1 MCSTSAKEYLS
12 HIQTPLGMRSVYNSV
27 CHCNRC
33 GMCAQVCPSYL
44 QTQQEL
50 FSPRGR
56 NQTLRLLLEG
66 KLKAKKIAP
75 QLQTMI
81 ETCSL
86 CNRCTQACPGQIP
99 TPQHVL
105 ELRRR
110 LHKQLLPATLFYM
123 LRFYQ
128 KAPKVFDAL
137 VHLFLLLRKTGIMS
151 LVAWIPSFAWVGYAD
166 KILPRK
172 RVHKI
177 RPQQPQKKTTLIY
190 LPSFEAQFLMPQLF
204 NQSYQLA
211 CRKNKTLVWKYKS
224 SGLFEYTYGDLRR
237 ARKLVKKLI
246 RLHAHT
252 ANGKLP
258 LLTDSMEVYLF
269 LKQSTQLFEIYPA
282 WKKKAQHFASCV
294 RFITDIFPK
303 KIAPVPQVQLP
314 VSLCTISTSE
324 VQENPQAQAQQILR
338 SLFKKN
344 FVQCD
349 YKDGIVPLLGYGF
362 IKNTHA
368 PDYLL
373 QAVRAVATHQ
383 IKTVFVTSAIATLE
397 LGFYMHMF
405 YPCAKV
411 CHIAELNG

>member
-1 MCSTSAKEYLS
+1 MRSISTKEYLS
-12 HIQTPLGMRSVYNSV
+12 HIQTPLGMRSMS
-27 CHCNRC
+27 
-33 GMCAQVCPSYL
+33 
-44 QTQQEL
+44 
-50 FSPRGR
+50 
-56 NQTLRLLLEG
+56 
-66 KLKAKKIAP
+66 P
-75 QLQTMI
+75 QLQAMI

-110 LHKQLLPATLFYM
+110 LHKQLLPSTLFYM

-128 KAPKVFDAL
+128 KAPKTFDVL

-151 LVAWIPSFAWVGYAD
+151 LIAWIPSFTWVGYAD
-166 KILPRK
+166 QILPHK
-172 RVHKI
+172 HVHKI
-177 RPQQPQKKTTLIY
+177 HPQQPQKKPTLIY
-190 LPSFEAQFLMPQLF
+190 LPSFEAQFLMPRIF
-204 NQSYQLA
+204 NQTYQLA
-211 CRKNKTLVWKYKS
+211 CRKNKTLVWKYVA

-237 ARKLVKKLI
+237 ARKLVKNLI
-246 RLHAHT
+246 KLHAHT
-252 ANGKLP
+252 VNGRLP
-258 LLTDSMEVYLF
+258 ILTDSIEVYLF

-282 WKKKAQHFASCV
+282 WKKKAQHFSSCV
-294 RFITDIFPK
+294 RFITDLFPK
-303 KIAPVPQVQLP
+303 KITSVPQVQLP
-314 VSLCTISTSE
+314 VSLFTVSTSE

-373 QAVRAVATHQ
+373 QAVRAVAAHQ